1 MTIEPTNNQQDS
13 TPTSQ
18 KTWGSMIGEIVLLMS
33 QTPGHKQLQLQDL
46 EWLLMPAIILGQY
59 KLFRD
64 SSPQGQPPEVAPAC
78 SGRPVGA
85 ALWGYLD
92 EAAEKRLKTV
102 GKLQPQDWG
111 NNAKLDQAKGLV
123 RQPGGTLWLIEVI
136 APFHT
141 DENKQ
146 RDQMLGD
153 LMQTAFKGQLFK
165 LMHVNPESKKREEL
179 VLGG

>member
-1 MTIEPTNNQQDS
+1 MTEENTTNTDNNS
-13 TPTSQ
+13 SAAQ
-18 KTWGSMIGEIVLLMS
+18 KTWGSMIGEIVWLMS

-64 SSPQGQPPEVAPAC
+64 TPPEGAPAG

-111 NNAKLDQAKGLV
+111 NNAKLDEAQGLV

-146 RDQMLGD
+146 RDQMIGD
-153 LMQTAFKGQLFK
+153 LMQSAFKGQPFK
-165 LMHVNPESKKREEL
+165 LMHVNPETKKREEL
-179 VLGG
+179 VLNTQPVQ